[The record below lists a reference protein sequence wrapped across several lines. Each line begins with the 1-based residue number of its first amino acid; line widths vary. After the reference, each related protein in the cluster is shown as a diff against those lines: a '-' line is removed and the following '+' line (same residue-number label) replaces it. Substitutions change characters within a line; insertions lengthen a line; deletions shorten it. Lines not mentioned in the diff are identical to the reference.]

1 MRTIKMKLS
10 MVFGM
15 LLLLICM
22 GLGVVAYQTAEKALT
37 ENTKNSM
44 TELTIEASNTV
55 SSEIS
60 GYLNTLSV
68 LSNTSLFDQISIQQQ
83 DSILPTLLKF
93 KEQYDYIHM
102 AFVNPSGELLYE
114 DGTNG
119 NLIGKDYF
127 DKVMKGEKVVT
138 DPIIS
143 GNDELIIIYGV
154 PITLNNEIIGGLFGY
169 RSAYEI
175 GEITKELTFGES
187 GSAFLLNAVGNTISH
202 SNIDKLNE
210 VLEAIKTKGGET
222 VDGIS
227 SASASQDSW
236 NNNSN
241 VSNDSQLD
249 HEDKAAIEDN
259 VNMKDMQSSNL
270 LGYKGFDE
278 IHKQMLSGKAGFGE
292 YRDGVT
298 DKYMGYAPIKDTSW
312 ILAMEIDKG
321 EVLSGLTS
329 LRFTLVIVSMFFII
343 LGFMVVFLAAS
354 RISKP
359 IAYITKICH
368 TMSLGDF
375 NQLINKKYLK
385 RKDEIGRLAMAFEAI
400 SDSFRILLKDN
411 AIIAKDI
418 FTSSQNMDRMI
429 QESTQM
435 IQEEAAT
442 VEQIAMGSNQ
452 QTEDIGVGVARIT
465 EMDELLKKEEQDM
478 KVLQNA
484 AERVEQLKTEGNE
497 TLLELVA
504 KTKANTEIS
513 KEIYQIILDTHE
525 STTKILTISE
535 MISNIAG
542 QTNLLAL
549 NAAIEAARAGEGG
562 KGFAVVAGEIRK
574 LSEEANRFSSDIKL
588 TIDELRL
595 KATGAVNKMDEVLN
609 ISASQADYVGLTQDK
624 FTGIA
629 SAIEDTKKSIGLLS
643 LSIEE
648 IEEKKESIVE
658 IIKELHNVSSENT
671 AGTEEVSQ
679 SMQEQSMYMNEILN
693 VGKNLYN
700 MAAKMEES
708 ASKYIY

>member
-10 MVFGM
+10 IVFGI

-22 GLGVVAYQTAEKALT
+22 GLGVVAYQTAEKSLT
-37 ENTKNSM
+37 VNTKNSM
-44 TELTIEASNTV
+44 TELTVEASNTV
-55 SSEIS
+55 SSELS
-60 GYLNTLSV
+60 SYLNTLSV
-68 LSNTSLFDQISIQQQ
+68 LSDTSLFNEISIIQQ
-83 DSILPTLLKF
+83 DSILPILSKF
-93 KEQYDYIHM
+93 KERYDYIHM
-102 AFVNPSGELLYE
+102 ALVNPSGELLYE

-119 NLIGKDYF
+119 NLAGKDYF
-127 DKVMKGEKVVT
+127 DKVMNGEKVVT

-143 GNDELIIIYGV
+143 DNNELMIIYGV
-154 PITLNNEIIGGLFGY
+154 PIIQNDDIIGGLFGY

-175 GEITKELTFGES
+175 GEITKELTFGNS
-187 GSAFLLNAVGNTISH
+187 GTAFILNGVGNTISH
-202 SNIDKLNE
+202 SDKEKLDE
-210 VLEAIKTKGGET
+210 ILEAIKTKGGET

-227 SASASQDSW
+227 SASTNPDNW
-236 NNNSN
+236 NDENSIGKAEN
-241 VSNDSQLD
+241 ESKLD
-249 HEDKAAIEDN
+249 NEDKASKDN
-259 VNMKDMQSSNL
+259 VDDMQSSNL

-278 IHKQMLSGKAGFGE
+278 IHKEMLSGKSGFGE
-292 YRDGVT
+292 YRDGMT

-312 ILAMEIDKG
+312 VLAMEIDKG

-329 LRFTLVIVSMFFII
+329 LRSTLIIVSVFFII
-343 LGFMVVFLAAS
+343 LGFIVVFIAAS

-359 IAYITKICH
+359 IAYITQICY

-375 NQLINKKYLK
+375 NQTVDTRYLK
-385 RKDEIGRLAMAFEAI
+385 RKDEIGKLAVAFGAI
-400 SDSFRILLKDN
+400 SDSFKILLKDN
-411 AIIAKDI
+411 AVIAKDI

-435 IQEEAAT
+435 INEEAAT

-452 QTEDIGVGVARIT
+452 QTEDIGIGVARIT
-465 EMDELLKKEEQDM
+465 EMDELLQKEEQDM
-478 KVLQNA
+478 TVLQNA
-484 AERVEQLKTEGNE
+484 AERVEQLKTEGNQI
-497 TLLELVA
+497 LKELVA
-504 KTKANTEIS
+504 KTQSNTDIS

-574 LSEEANRFSSDIKL
+574 LSEDANKFSSDIKL
-588 TIDELRL
+588 TIDELRF
-595 KATGAVNKMDEVLN
+595 KATGAVNKMDEVLS
-609 ISASQADYVGLTQDK
+609 ITASQAEYVGLTQDK
-624 FTGIA
+624 FTGIS
-629 SAIEDTKKSIGLLS
+629 SAIEETKSSIRLLS
-643 LSIEE
+643 HSIEE
-648 IEEKKESIVE
+648 IGAKKEIIVE

>member
-1 MRTIKMKLS
+1 
-10 MVFGM
+10 
-15 LLLLICM
+15 
-22 GLGVVAYQTAEKALT
+22 
-37 ENTKNSM
+37 
-44 TELTIEASNTV
+44 
-55 SSEIS
+55 
-60 GYLNTLSV
+60 
-68 LSNTSLFDQISIQQQ
+68 
-83 DSILPTLLKF
+83 
-93 KEQYDYIHM
+93 
-102 AFVNPSGELLYE
+102 
-114 DGTNG
+114 
-119 NLIGKDYF
+119 
-127 DKVMKGEKVVT
+127 
-138 DPIIS
+138 
-143 GNDELIIIYGV
+143 
-154 PITLNNEIIGGLFGY
+154 
-169 RSAYEI
+169 
-175 GEITKELTFGES
+175 
-187 GSAFLLNAVGNTISH
+187 
-202 SNIDKLNE
+202 
-210 VLEAIKTKGGET
+210 
-222 VDGIS
+222 
-227 SASASQDSW
+227 
-236 NNNSN
+236 
-241 VSNDSQLD
+241 
-249 HEDKAAIEDN
+249 
-259 VNMKDMQSSNL
+259 
-270 LGYKGFDE
+270 
-278 IHKQMLSGKAGFGE
+278 
-292 YRDGVT
+292 
-298 DKYMGYAPIKDTSW
+298 
-312 ILAMEIDKG
+312 
-321 EVLSGLTS
+321 
-329 LRFTLVIVSMFFII
+329 
-343 LGFMVVFLAAS
+343 
-354 RISKP
+354 
-359 IAYITKICH
+359 
-368 TMSLGDF
+368 
-375 NQLINKKYLK
+375 
-385 RKDEIGRLAMAFEAI
+385 
-400 SDSFRILLKDN
+400 
-411 AIIAKDI
+411 
-418 FTSSQNMDRMI
+418 
-429 QESTQM
+429 
-435 IQEEAAT
+435 
-442 VEQIAMGSNQ
+442 MGSNQ

-562 KGFAVVAGEIRK
+562 KGFAVVAGEVRK

-648 IEEKKESIVE
+648 IGEKKESIVE